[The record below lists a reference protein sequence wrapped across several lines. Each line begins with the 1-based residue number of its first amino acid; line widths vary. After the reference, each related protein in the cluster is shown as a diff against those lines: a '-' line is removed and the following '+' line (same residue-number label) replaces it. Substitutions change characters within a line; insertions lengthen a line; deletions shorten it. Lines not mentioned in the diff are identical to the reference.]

1 MWSLRSCHEVLARG
15 RERAVICLHWT
26 VIMHMFV
33 CMYAYLE
40 AAGLQECA
48 EEGPRLWALHNGWI
62 RCSEQ
67 NGPSWTHFKM
77 PRTLLFIQRAGRTSG
92 AAAGGRGTGTTHR
105 HLSCAQVPPRSMFTY
120 TGQEHKLRKDPD
132 FLFGFCFVLILIINK
147 SLFGAIYFLYS
158 EFCFCCFFLN
168 WKSQVSYKS

>member
-132 FLFGFCFVLILIINK
+132 FLFGFCFVLILIINH
-147 SLFGAIYFLYS
+147 S
-158 EFCFCCFFLN
+158 
-168 WKSQVSYKS
+168 